1 MKSSYILLLYIYII
15 YSLSACKQT
24 NTSPLPIIG
33 HLDIENGDTTYHKIP
48 PSRFTSQD
56 KVEIDNYSLANNL
69 YISDFF
75 FMSCPSICPKVKK
88 QMLRIYDRYE
98 NQDIVKL
105 VSHTIDPKRDTPD
118 RLKQYAN
125 NLNVDSNKW
134 LFLTGDQDEILD
146 IADAYFVTAME
157 DDNAPGGFDHSG
169 KILLVDTKGHIRAFA
184 DGTDPKSVDDF
195 FDDIDRLLYEYGL

>member
-1 MKSSYILLLYIYII
+1 MNITKFFLLCSYITV
-15 YSLSACKQT
+15 SLSACKQLD
-24 NTSPLPIIG
+24 TSPLPIIG
-33 HLDIENGDTTYHKIP
+33 HIDIMDGDTIYHKIP
-48 PSRFTSQD
+48 PFKFTSQD
-56 KVEIDNYSLANNL
+56 KVEIDNKTLATNL

-98 NQDIVKL
+98 NQDILKL
-105 VSHTIDPKRDTPD
+105 VSHTIDPKRDTPE

-125 NLNVDSNKW
+125 NLDVDSNKW

-157 DDNAPGGFDHSG
+157 DDAAPGGFDHSG

-184 DGTDPKSVDDF
+184 DGTDPKSVDKF

>member
-1 MKSSYILLLYIYII
+1 
-15 YSLSACKQT
+15 
-24 NTSPLPIIG
+24 
-33 HLDIENGDTTYHKIP
+33 
-48 PSRFTSQD
+48 
-56 KVEIDNYSLANNL
+56 
-69 YISDFF
+69 
-75 FMSCPSICPKVKK
+75 MSCPSICPKVKK